1 MKPSDP
7 VVADRLEMAG
17 ARRLHPLTLVQRLI
31 VSLPGF
37 VFILLPMF
45 GERDSSAWINI
56 IFACLYA
63 LFILPWIALYYIR
76 FRYWVTPSELIVHSG
91 VVTRRNRNIPI
102 DRIQNIE
109 IEQGLLQRLLGTAK
123 VAVYTAGSSK
133 AEGVLEYVSLV
144 EAHEIRASIRQ
155 LQSEI
160 KVSTVLKTQSQDSV
174 EEPPSNPLAE
184 IEIATVE
191 ALFKMSTKRAFL
203 SGAFHFSLLYIA
215 GIFSL
220 LQYIEPDPTILFSW
234 LLQGPLDPWRPAL
247 EESPF
252 VAVTFGIFVAV
263 FLGWATGVLITVN
276 KNYGFSIT
284 LQDGKLHRR
293 NGLMTLSESTIPL
306 KKIQSLIIRTN
317 PIMRRFG
324 FYRLEVQTMGI
335 DVEENG
341 FQLAAPC
348 ARREEVEQILAAIN
362 APWLPSD
369 WQPVSR
375 LTIRRFAFRN
385 SALVLIILAGLVL
398 FVPEAFPWAWSCLAL
413 LPLILA
419 LSITRYKKMGY
430 ALGDKD
436 IAIKRGIFRQYMWII
451 PVAKS
456 QSFSLGATYFQRRLG
471 LENLYVDTAGASP
484 MAPAELV
491 DIPSETA
498 HSLLETLYGR
508 FQQSAS

>member
-1 MKPSDP
+1 MKPSEP
-7 VVADRLEMAG
+7 VAAERLEMAG

-31 VSLPGF
+31 MSLPGF

-45 GERDSSAWINI
+45 GDRDSSAWVNLI
-56 IFACLYA
+56 IAGLYA

-123 VAVYTAGSSK
+123 VAVHTAGSSK
-133 AEGVLEYVSLV
+133 AEGVLEYVSLE
-144 EAHEIRASIRQ
+144 EAHEIRASVRQ
-155 LQSEI
+155 LQSKI
-160 KVSTVLKTQSQDSV
+160 KDSTALKTESPVSLDESPLQPAAEPQSR
-174 EEPPSNPLAE
+174 PARP
-184 IEIATVE
+184 
-191 ALFKMSTKRAFL
+191 LFKMSTKRAFL

-234 LLQGPLDPWRPAL
+234 LLRGPLDPWRL
-247 EESPF
+247 VIEESPI
-252 VAVTFGIFVAV
+252 VAIIFGVVAAV
-263 FLGWATGVLITVN
+263 FLGWSTGVLLTVN

-293 NGLMTLSESTIPL
+293 NGLMTLSEGTIPL
-306 KKIQSLIIRTN
+306 KRIQSLIIRTN
-317 PIMRRFG
+317 PIMLRFG

-335 DVEENG
+335 DVDEKG

-348 ARREEVEQILAAIN
+348 ARREEVEQMLAAIN
-362 APWLPSD
+362 APPFPTDWL
-369 WQPVSR
+369 PVSR

-385 SALVLIILAGLVL
+385 SAMVLFILAGLYY
-398 FVPEAFPWAWSCLAL
+398 FVPNAFPWAWSSLVL

-430 ALGDKD
+430 ALGDND
-436 IAIKRGIFRQYMWII
+436 IAIKSGIFRQYMWLI
-451 PVAKS
+451 PIEKS
-456 QSFSLGATYFQRRLG
+456 QTFSLGATYFQRRLG

-484 MAPAELV
+484 MAPAELF
-491 DIPSETA
+491 DIPSETG

-508 FQQSAS
+508 FQKSAV

>member
-7 VVADRLEMAG
+7 VAAGSLETAG

-45 GERDSSAWINI
+45 GERDSSAWINLI
-56 IFACLYA
+56 VAGLYA

-91 VVTRRNRNIPI
+91 VVSRRNRNIPI

-133 AEGVLEYVSLV
+133 AEGVLEYVSLE
-144 EAHEIRASIRQ
+144 EAHEIRARIKQ

-160 KVSTVLKTQSQDSV
+160 KDSTAPKAESSVSLDESPLLPAAEPQSMPAQ
-174 EEPPSNPLAE
+174 P
-184 IEIATVE
+184 
-191 ALFKMSTKRAFL
+191 LFKMSTKRAFL

-220 LQYIEPDPTILFSW
+220 LQYIQPDPTLLFSW
-234 LLQGPLDPWRPAL
+234 LLRGPLDPWRPAL
-247 EESPF
+247 EESPI
-252 VAVTFGIFVAV
+252 VAITFGIFAAV

-284 LQDGKLHRR
+284 LQEGKLHRR
-293 NGLMTLSESTIPL
+293 NGLMTLSEGTIPL
-306 KKIQSLIIRTN
+306 KRIQSLIIRTN

-324 FYRLEVQTMGI
+324 YYRLEVQTMGI
-335 DVEENG
+335 DVDENG

-348 ARREEVEQILAAIN
+348 ARRGEVEQVLAAIN
-362 APWLPSD
+362 APGFPTD

-375 LTIRRFAFRN
+375 LTIRRFALRN
-385 SALVLIILAGLVL
+385 SAVLLFLLAGLYF
-398 FVPEAFPWAWSCLAL
+398 FVPDAFPWAWSALAL
-413 LPLILA
+413 LPLILT

-436 IAIKRGIFRQYMWII
+436 IAIKRGIFRQYVWLI

-456 QSFSLGATYFQRRLG
+456 QTFSLGANYFQRRWG
-471 LENLYVDTAGASP
+471 LENVYVDTAGASS

-498 HSLLETLYGR
+498 HSILEALYGR
-508 FQQSAS
+508 FQKSTV